1 MSIASRLANRMSF
14 PVFMTLVVLL
24 LLFEAITKGWF
35 MFYVIPLLIVAVPL
49 LLVVQI
55 WNRRLQRQGK
65 RRVLARAATLQLL
78 SLIVFYVAM
87 PGLYDTETLNMFGFW
102 PIDQSN
108 PIVSLCG
115 IIAAVAAMVFVICS
129 VQAIIL
135 LGRAKRHIPNK
146 PVI

>member
-108 PIVSLCG
+108 PIMPLCG
-115 IIAAVAAMVFVICS
+115 IIAAVAAMVFVISS

-135 LGRAKRHIPNK
+135 LGRAKRHIPDK
-146 PVI
+146 PVL